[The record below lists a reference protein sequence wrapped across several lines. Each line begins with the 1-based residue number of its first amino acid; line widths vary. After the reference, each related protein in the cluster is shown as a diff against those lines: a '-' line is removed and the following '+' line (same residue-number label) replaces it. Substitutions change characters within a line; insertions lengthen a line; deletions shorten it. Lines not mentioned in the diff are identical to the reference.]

1 MTPSSAKQKGRL
13 LQQHVRDKILY
24 FNPELSKDDVRS
36 TSIGAG
42 GEDVQLS
49 TKARELFPYQIE
61 CKNKAKYAVYTDY
74 AQAET
79 HGTCEPLLIIKQ
91 NHKKPLAVVDAE
103 HFFFLVRTMHELL
116 VEQRFKE
123 MGYRE

>member
-1 MTPSSAKQKGRL
+1 M
-13 LQQHVRDKILY
+13 
-24 FNPELSKDDVRS
+24 
-36 TSIGAG
+36 GAG